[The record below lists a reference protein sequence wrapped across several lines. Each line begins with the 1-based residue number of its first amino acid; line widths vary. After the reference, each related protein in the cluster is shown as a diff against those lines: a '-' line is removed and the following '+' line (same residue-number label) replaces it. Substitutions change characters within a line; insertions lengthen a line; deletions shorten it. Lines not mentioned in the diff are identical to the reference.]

1 MKNIGFFINST
12 INQKYFDINYHNIQ
26 TLSNNFNEIYICDE
40 TNKYSE
46 QLQKKTKNI
55 RNLIKF
61 ENVDQ
66 FNNFQKMDILFKT
79 IKDENINS
87 ITIILDDYIY
97 LNNLNSYFEFVNK
110 CSYDLISFT
119 DSTELFYHLQIN
131 LFTIKKEQIN
141 TVKKIIND
149 YSIKNKNDYAMM
161 YLEFL
166 KELVNQIKNKT
177 AFCKTAYIESVE
189 KKNIY
194 LSNTEYYYYLLSREI
209 LPIIKVK
216 FLENIV
222 KEYDNKEVVHKKIPL
237 DFDIDIYR
245 SYEDL
250 TNFEDDFLIKHFLEY
265 GQFECRK
272 YKKSENILPKVLWEK
287 LNKVKLVKYFDF
299 PENFDFYSYKE
310 KNDDL
315 RKLNKI
321 ELKKHWINYGVYEDR
336 KY

>member
-61 ENVDQ
+61 ENVNQ
-66 FNNFQKMDILFKT
+66 FNNFQKMDILLKT
-79 IKDENINS
+79 MNDENINS

-97 LNNLNSYFEFVNK
+97 LNNLNNYFEFVNK

-149 YSIKNKNDYAMM
+149 YSIKNKNDYALI
-161 YLEFL
+161 YLDFL
-166 KELVNQIKNKT
+166 KELVNQIKNRT

-189 KKNIY
+189 KKIY
-194 LSNTEYYYYLLSREI
+194 IYPILNT
-209 LPIIKVK
+209 II
-216 FLENIV
+216 
-222 KEYDNKEVVHKKIPL
+222 
-237 DFDIDIYR
+237 IY
-245 SYEDL
+245 
-250 TNFEDDFLIKHFLEY
+250 
-265 GQFECRK
+265 
-272 YKKSENILPKVLWEK
+272 
-287 LNKVKLVKYFDF
+287 
-299 PENFDFYSYKE
+299 
-310 KNDDL
+310 
-315 RKLNKI
+315 
-321 ELKKHWINYGVYEDR
+321 
-336 KY
+336 